1 MTTPL
6 NEKQQEAFDAIQR
19 GESIFLTGPGGTGKS
34 FLIHH
39 IYEHLQSKSS
49 SKPIGALSDRK
60 QIALTAL
67 TGCAALLLHSRAKT
81 LHSWAGIGLGT
92 EPTPILIQKI
102 KTSRKCAIRW
112 IATDILVIDEVS
124 MMTPELF
131 EKLDEIGRAIRRNPH
146 QPFGGLQLVLVG
158 DFFQLPPVIKQD
170 LSGESS
176 VPPGGVFLFESKLW
190 KLMNLKTYELTQIV
204 RQKDEAFQIVLNEA
218 RRGELSKKSLRL
230 LATRFGL
237 DHSSLE
243 IRPTMLFT
251 RRAEVDTI
259 NMSHLAKL
267 TTERKTYK
275 ASTIFVPMEATL
287 GMKETDP
294 LVLKAISKLDND
306 APYTPELTVAI
317 GAQVMLLVNK
327 PDLGLA
333 NGSRG
338 VVVGY
343 DTLSDGTSQTTLSS
357 SNIPSSSNAA
367 ASPEDPTT
375 ESTTP
380 LTPSVAVSGAT
391 SSNASAVAPANACK
405 KQSASTKLPDSLT
418 VPIVQFRNGVKI
430 AIEHHTWEIPD
441 LPGVGRRQIP
451 IKLAYA
457 ITIHKAQGATLDC
470 ALIDVGGKT
479 FECGQAYVALSRV
492 KDLESL
498 YIHDLEASAFRA
510 HPKVKEFYSSSSKV

>member
-1 MTTPL
+1 MTTSPL
-6 NEKQQEAFDAIQR
+6 NPKQQEAFDAIQR

-34 FLIHH
+34 FLIHY
-39 IYEHLQSKSS
+39 IYEQLQSKSS
-49 SKPIGALSDRK
+49 TKPIGALSERK
-60 QIALTAL
+60 QISLTAL
-67 TGCAALLLHSRAKT
+67 TGCAALLLHPRAKT
-81 LHSWAGIGLGT
+81 LHSWAGIGLGI
-92 EPTPILIQKI
+92 EPTTTLISKI
-102 KTSRKCAIRW
+102 KASRKCAIRW

-131 EKLDEIGRAIRRNPH
+131 EKLDAIGRSIRRNPH

-170 LSGESS
+170 LSGEPIT
-176 VPPGGVFLFESKLW
+176 PPGGVFLFESKLW

-204 RQKDEAFQIVLNEA
+204 RQKDESFQTVLNEA
-218 RRGELSKKSLRL
+218 RYGEVSKKSLRL

-237 DHSSLE
+237 DYSSLE

-275 ASTIFVPMEATL
+275 ASTIFVPMESTL

-294 LVLKAISKLDND
+294 LVLKAIAKLDND

-327 PDLGLA
+327 PDYGLA

-343 DTLSDGTSQTTLSS
+343 ASLSDTTTQTTLSG
-357 SNIPSSSNAA
+357 SSSNAA
-367 ASPEDPTT
+367 SPPLAQTTTSISEDPT
-375 ESTTP
+375 
-380 LTPSVAVSGAT
+380 AVSGIPPFTPSTITATAT
-391 SSNASAVAPANACK
+391 SCK
-405 KQSASTKLPDSLT
+405 KPSATTTLPDSLT
-418 VPIVQFRNGVKI
+418 VPIVQFRNGVRL

-441 LPGVGRRQIP
+441 LPGVARRQIP

-479 FECGQAYVALSRV
+479 FEFGQAYVALSRV

-498 YIHDLEASAFRA
+498 YIHDLEVSAFRA
-510 HPKVKEFYSSSSKV
+510 HPKVKEFYSSID